1 MNVMPPRLPARIRL
15 LWAIPMR
22 RWTSTLGAILLVL
35 MLWTSGLAQAAEQA
49 RCIPPAA
56 ESVVHFEG
64 DGDEAPAKGEQETA
78 HHHTGCG
85 GHQVA
90 AGVDYPRLDLQ
101 SPSASFRFQGRQ
113 AGSHGHDPDG
123 QLRPPIA

>member
-1 MNVMPPRLPARIRL
+1 MDVMRRRLPTGIRL

-22 RWTSTLGAILLVL
+22 RWTSILGAMLVVL
-35 MLWTSGLAQAAEQA
+35 MLWTGGLAHAAEQA
-49 RCIPPAA
+49 RCIPPTA
-56 ESVVHFEG
+56 ESAAHFEG
-64 DGDEAPAKGEQETA
+64 DGDEAPANGEQGTA

-101 SPSASFRFQGRQ
+101 NATASLRFQGRQ
-113 AGSHGHDPDG
+113 AGLHGHDPDG